1 MCLYLEAWSFS
12 PHWHIFLSDAT
23 NENMEK
29 QTILEGYSDME
40 KGAYLGAIASIAT
53 ADREATEEE
62 MGYIRELCQAAE
74 LSGEQAA
81 LIERAATELS
91 GEELNRCL
99 DVLKNSDLKHSLIT
113 DMITFAKSDGN
124 YSPEEQA
131 GIKQISDYMGVS
143 EQQFSLLDQF
153 AQKAAAQPEA
163 VQQQEA
169 TGGDQQNSFGFGG
182 LGDKMKNAGINTNG
196 LFKGLL
202 SVAAPILIGSM
213 ISRGF
218 GRGRRGGMFGGGGFG
233 GGMGG
238 MMMGGGLGSL
248 IGMLGGGRSFGG
260 GGMFG
265 NMFGR
270 RGF

>member
-1 MCLYLEAWSFS
+1 
-12 PHWHIFLSDAT
+12 
-23 NENMEK
+23 MEK

-53 ADREATEEE
+53 ADRQATEEE
-62 MGYIRELCQAAE
+62 MEYIRELCEAAE
-74 LSGEQAA
+74 LSGEQTA
-81 LIERAATELS
+81 LIERAATELA
-91 GEELNRCL
+91 GEELTKCL
-99 DVLKNSDLKHSLIT
+99 DVLKGSDLKHSLIT
-113 DMITFAKSDGN
+113 DMIAFAKSDGN
-124 YSPEEQA
+124 YSPEEQG
-131 GIKQISDYMGVS
+131 GIKQISDYLGVS

-153 AQKAAAQPEA
+153 AQKAVEQPQAAQAE
-163 VQQQEA
+163 Q
-169 TGGDQQNSFGFGG
+169 TTTGDQQNFFGG
-182 LGDKMKNAGINTNG
+182 MGDKMKSAGINTNG

-218 GRGRRGGMFGGGGFG
+218 GRGRRGGMFGGGG
-233 GGMGG
+233 MGG

>member
-1 MCLYLEAWSFS
+1 
-12 PHWHIFLSDAT
+12 
-23 NENMEK
+23 MEK
-29 QTILEGYSDME
+29 QTILEGYSDLE

-62 MGYIRELCQAAE
+62 LSYIRELCEAAN

-81 LIERAATELS
+81 LIEQAATELS

-99 DVLKNSDLKHSLIT
+99 DVLKGSDLKHSLIT
-113 DMITFAKSDGN
+113 DMIAFAKSDNN
-124 YSPEEQA
+124 YTTEEEA
-131 GIKQISDYMGVS
+131 GIKQISDYLGVS

-153 AQKAAAQPEA
+153 AQKATEQPQAAQ
-163 VQQQEA
+163 
-169 TGGDQQNSFGFGG
+169 QQNVADNTTTGTNSPQNLFGLGG
-182 LGDKMKNAGINTNG
+182 LGDKMQNAGINTSG

-202 SVAAPILIGSM
+202 SVAAPMLIGSM
-213 ISRGF
+213 ISRGL
-218 GRGRRGGMFGGGGFG
+218 GGRRGGMFGGGLGGFG
-233 GGMGG
+233 
-238 MMMGGGLGSL
+238 MGGGLGSL

-270 RGF
+270 RRF

>member
-1 MCLYLEAWSFS
+1 
-12 PHWHIFLSDAT
+12 
-23 NENMEK
+23 MEK
-29 QTILEGYSDME
+29 QTILEGYSDLE

-53 ADREATEEE
+53 ADREASEEE
-62 MGYIRELCQAAE
+62 IGYIRELCAAAE
-74 LSGEQAA
+74 LSGEQTA
-81 LIERAATELS
+81 LIERAATELA
-91 GEELNRCL
+91 GEELTRCL

-113 DMITFAKSDGN
+113 DMIAFAKSDGT

-143 EQQFSLLDQF
+143 EQQFSLLDEF
-153 AQKAAAQPEA
+153 AQKAVDQPEA
-163 VQQQEA
+163 VQQQQ
-169 TGGDQQNSFGFGG
+169 TSPDSQQSGQHNAFGFGG
-182 LGDKMKNAGINTNG
+182 LGDKMQNAGINTNG

-218 GRGRRGGMFGGGGFG
+218 GGRRRGGMFGGGGFG
-233 GGMGG
+233 GGLGG
-238 MMMGGGLGSL
+238 MVMGGGLGSL

-265 NMFGR
+265 R
-270 RGF
+270 RWI

>member
-1 MCLYLEAWSFS
+1 
-12 PHWHIFLSDAT
+12 
-23 NENMEK
+23 MEK
-29 QTILEGYSDME
+29 QTILEGYSDLE

-62 MGYIRELCQAAE
+62 LGYIRELCEAAN
-74 LSGEQAA
+74 LTGEQAA

-99 DVLKNSDLKHSLIT
+99 DVLKGSDLKHSLIT
-113 DMITFAKSDGN
+113 DMIAFAKSDNN
-124 YSPEEQA
+124 YTIEEEA
-131 GIKQISDYMGVS
+131 GIKQISDYLGVS

-153 AQKAAAQPEA
+153 ARKATEQPQAAQ
-163 VQQQEA
+163 
-169 TGGDQQNSFGFGG
+169 QQNVTDHATAASSPQNLFGLVG
-182 LGDKMKNAGINTNG
+182 LGDKMQSAGINTNG

-202 SVAAPILIGSM
+202 SVAAPLLIGGM
-213 ISRGF
+213 ISRGL
-218 GRGRRGGMFGGGGFG
+218 GGRRGGMMGGGGLGGFG
-233 GGMGG
+233 
-238 MMMGGGLGSL
+238 MGGGLGSL

>member
-1 MCLYLEAWSFS
+1 
-12 PHWHIFLSDAT
+12 
-23 NENMEK
+23 MEK

-53 ADREATEEE
+53 ADREASEEE
-62 MGYIRELCQAAE
+62 LGYIQELCDAAE
-74 LSGEQAA
+74 VSGEQKN
-81 LIERAATELS
+81 LITRAATELS

-99 DVLKNSDLKHSLIT
+99 DVLKGSDLKHSLIT
-113 DMITFAKSDGN
+113 DMIAFAKSDNN
-124 YSPEEQA
+124 YSTEEQA
-131 GIKQISDYMGVS
+131 GIKQISDYLGVS

-153 AQKAAAQPEA
+153 AQKAVEQPQGT
-163 VQQQEA
+163 QQQQP
-169 TGGDQQNSFGFGG
+169 QQPQQSTANTTTAEPQSMFGFGG
-182 LGDKMKNAGINTNG
+182 LGDKMQSAGINTNG

-218 GRGRRGGMFGGGGFG
+218 GGRRGGMMGGGFG

-238 MMMGGGLGSL
+238 FGMGGGLGSL

-270 RGF
+270 RGI

>member
-1 MCLYLEAWSFS
+1 
-12 PHWHIFLSDAT
+12 
-23 NENMEK
+23 MEK
-29 QTILEGYSDME
+29 QTILEGYSDRE

-53 ADREATEEE
+53 ADRQATEEE
-62 MGYIRELCQAAE
+62 LGHIRELCQAAE
-74 LSGEQAA
+74 LSGEQTA

-91 GEELNRCL
+91 GEELNQCL
-99 DVLKNSDLKHSLIT
+99 DVLKASDLKHSLIT
-113 DMITFAKSDGN
+113 DMIAFAKSDGN

-131 GIKQISDYMGVS
+131 GIKQISDYIGIS
-143 EQQFSLLDQF
+143 EQQFSLLDEF
-153 AQKAAAQPEA
+153 AQKAVEQPAAAQPQA
-163 VQQQEA
+163 VQQQQPQ
-169 TGGDQQNSFGFGG
+169 TTDPQSLFGLGG
-182 LGDKMKNAGINTNG
+182 LGDKMQSAGINTNG

-213 ISRGF
+213 MSRGF
-218 GRGRRGGMFGGGGFG
+218 GGRRRGGMFGGGG
-233 GGMGG
+233 MGG
-238 MMMGGGLGSL
+238 MMGGGLGSL

>member
-1 MCLYLEAWSFS
+1 
-12 PHWHIFLSDAT
+12 
-23 NENMEK
+23 MEK
-29 QTILEGYSDME
+29 QTILEGYSDLE

-53 ADREATEEE
+53 ADREASEEE
-62 MGYIRELCQAAE
+62 IGYIRELCEAAE
-74 LSGEQAA
+74 VSGEQSA
-81 LIERAATELS
+81 LIERAATELA
-91 GEELNRCL
+91 GEELTRCL
-99 DVLKNSDLKHSLIT
+99 DVLKGSDLKHSLIT
-113 DMITFAKSDGN
+113 DMIAFAKSDGN

-131 GIKQISDYMGVS
+131 GIKQISDYLGVS

-153 AQKAAAQPEA
+153 AQKAVEQPET
-163 VQQQEA
+163 VQQQQA
-169 TGGDQQNSFGFGG
+169 TPSGDQQNLFGFGG
-182 LGDKMKNAGINTNG
+182 LGDKMKGAGINTNG

-218 GRGRRGGMFGGGGFG
+218 GGRRRGGGMFGGGGGFG

-238 MMMGGGLGSL
+238 MIGGGLGSL

>member
-1 MCLYLEAWSFS
+1 
-12 PHWHIFLSDAT
+12 
-23 NENMEK
+23 MEK

-53 ADREATEEE
+53 SDREATEEE
-62 MGYIRELCQAAE
+62 ISYIRELCDAAGV
-74 LSGEQAA
+74 SGEQKA

-91 GEELNRCL
+91 GEELTHCL
-99 DVLKNSDLKHSLIT
+99 DVLKGSDLKHSLIT
-113 DMITFAKSDGN
+113 DMIAFAKSDEN

-131 GIKQISDYMGVS
+131 GIKQISDYLGVS
-143 EQQFSLLDQF
+143 EQQFNLLDQF
-153 AQKAAAQPEA
+153 ANKA
-163 VQQQEA
+163 VQEPETIQQQQQSVS
-169 TGGDQQNSFGFGG
+169 GGGQQNAFGFGG
-182 LGDKMKNAGINTNG
+182 LGEKMQSAGINTSG

-213 ISRGF
+213 MSRGF
-218 GRGRRGGMFGGGGFG
+218 GGRRGGMFGGGGFG
-233 GGMGG
+233 GGLGG
-238 MMMGGGLGSL
+238 FGMGGGLGSL

-260 GGMFG
+260 GGGLFG